1 MAGIPKVKIT
11 FDADFDELKR
21 GISGAQTEV
30 SSFSSKMGKFGK
42 MAGAAFAAAG
52 AAALSYAGVLLVQG
66 VKSAMADEKAQESLA
81 TSLRNVTGA
90 TDSQIKSVEDQ
101 ILKTSLLTGI
111 TDDELRPSFE
121 RLLRSTQNVSEAQ
134 KLQNLAI
141 DVAAG
146 SHKSLQAV
154 TEALSKAHDG
164 NFAALKKLGVPLDE
178 NIIKTKDFDAAQA
191 ALAATFGGQASAQ
204 ADTFAGKM
212 QRLKVAFDEGKET
225 VGSYVLSGLTPLVS
239 GLVNNV
245 IPQIAALS
253 STLGEQ
259 LKPAFEQAS
268 TFLTETLIPAFQA
281 IWSFLVDYVI
291 PTVGD
296 ILVPVIEGLWGAFT
310 KVSDTIKANEDNLKP
325 LYTLFK
331 AVATFV
337 RDILAP
343 VLGTVLKTALSVV
356 GSVLS
361 GLISGFASL
370 VGFIGDVV
378 SGIRS
383 IINLVASNPLVK
395 GISNV
400 ISSVFGGARAAGGSV
415 SAGKSY
421 LVGEQG
427 AEMFVPNTSGTIVPN
442 GALAGTGGGSTINL
456 TVNGAI
462 DPEGTART
470 IIDVLNRSQS
480 RGTLGAGKLSFA

>member
-52 AAALSYAGVLLVQG
+52 AAALAYAGTLLVQG
-66 VKSAMADEKAQESLA
+66 VKSAMEDEKAQTALA
-81 TSLRNVTGA
+81 TSLKNVTGA
-90 TDSQIKSVEDQ
+90 TDTQIKAVEDQ
-101 ILKTSLLTGI
+101 ILKTSLLTGV
-111 TDDELRPSFE
+111 TDDELRPSLS
-121 RLLRSTQNVSEAQ
+121 RLLRSTQDVGEAQ
-134 KLQNLAI
+134 KLQNLAL

-146 SHKSLQAV
+146 SGKSLQAV
-154 TEALSKAHDG
+154 SEALAKAHDG
-164 NFAALKKLGVPLDE
+164 NFAALKKLGVPLDD
-178 NIIKTKDFDAAQA
+178 NIVKTKDFDAAQA

-225 VGSYVLSGLTPLVS
+225 VGSYVLNGLTPLVS

-245 IPQIAALS
+245 IPQIAELS
-253 STLGEQ
+253 STLGEK
-259 LKPAFEQAS
+259 LKPAFEGAS

-281 IWSFLVDYVI
+281 IWAFLVDYVI

-296 ILVPVIEGLWGAFT
+296 ILVPIIQGLYGAFN
-310 KVSDTIKANEDNLKP
+310 KVSETIKNNEENLKP

-337 RDILAP
+337 RDTLAP
-343 VLGTVLKTALSVV
+343 VLGTVLKTALTVV

-361 GLISGFASL
+361 GLISGFSKL

-378 SGIRS
+378 SGIQS
-383 IINLVASNPLVK
+383 IINLVRNNPLVK
-395 GISNV
+395 GIGNV
-400 ISSVFGGARAAGGSV
+400 IDSVFGGARATGGSV

-421 LVGEQG
+421 LVGEKG
-427 AEMFVPNTSGTIVPN
+427 AEMFVPNSSGTIVPN
-442 GALAGTGGGSTINL
+442 HALASSGGSTINL